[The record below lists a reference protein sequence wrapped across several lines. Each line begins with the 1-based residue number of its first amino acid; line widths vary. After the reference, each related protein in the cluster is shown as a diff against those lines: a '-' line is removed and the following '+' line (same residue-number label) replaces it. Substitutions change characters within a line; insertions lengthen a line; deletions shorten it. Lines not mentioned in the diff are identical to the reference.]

1 MGLEIE
7 RKFLVTGD
15 GWRGRGEV
23 LEIRQGYLA
32 REGAC
37 VVRVRVAGERAW
49 LTVKGRT
56 VGISRPEYEVKIP
69 VCEALE
75 MLENLCLKPLME
87 KRRTRLESGG
97 LIWEVDEFLGENA
110 GLIVAEVELTTPDQP
125 VPLPDWVGQEVSGDP
140 RYFNS
145 NLLIHPFTRWTP

>member
-1 MGLEIE
+1 
-7 RKFLVTGD
+7 
-15 GWRGRGEV
+15 
-23 LEIRQGYLA
+23 
-32 REGAC
+32 
-37 VVRVRVAGERAW
+37 VAGERAW

-56 VGISRPEYEVKIP
+56 VGISRPEYEVQIP

-110 GLIVAEVELTTPDQP
+110 GLIVAEVELTSPDQP